1 MTAESCV
8 IAVNMCDAP
17 ALRAVAF
24 QLAVRAGVA
33 RRAVAFQLA
42 VRAGVARRAVDFQ
55 LAVGA
60 GDALRTVRFQ
70 LAVGAGVA
78 VRAAVFPLAVGAGVA
93 LCTLAF
99 QLAVKAWVA
108 LRRCFS
114 ACRGGRRCTPCSLP
128 CGRGRTPHN
137 FSSPS
142 HVSTVCVPSRLVSH
156 GIAEISSPAACAIA
170 LSRPFTAGLS
180 LA

>member
-1 MTAESCV
+1 VTAESCV

-33 RRAVAFQLA
+33 LRAVAFQLA
-42 VRAGVARRAVDFQ
+42 VRAGVARCAVDFQ

-70 LAVGAGVA
+70 LAVGVGVA

-114 ACRGGRRCTPCSLP
+114 ACCGGRRCTPCSLP